1 MVPISYN
8 VRSMFVRKTTAIATA
23 LGIALVVFVYA
34 AAEMLA
40 SGVTKTMVT
49 AGRPDNAIV
58 LRKGSDNEMA
68 SSIEISTMN
77 LILAA
82 PGVARD
88 SAGKSLAAGEIVVV
102 IAQEKIGGEPGQ
114 VSNVLVRGV
123 GDMALQVHPEV
134 RVIEGRPPQP
144 GTDEVMIGRGI
155 VGRFAGMQ
163 MGSSF
168 DLKKNRPVKVVG
180 VFEAGGASFES
191 EVWVGV
197 DTARSSFG
205 REGLVNSVAVRLES
219 ASKFDA
225 FKAAVESEKRLQLDS
240 FVETRYYEKQSENL
254 SDFVGFLG
262 GVVSFFF
269 AFGAILGA
277 IITMHAAVA
286 QRQREIGTLRALG
299 FSRGAILFSFLL
311 EATLLAMAGGV
322 VGILG
327 ALAFGARK
335 ISMVNWTTWSEVTF
349 TFDADPVLLLKALF
363 VGAIMGI
370 IGGAFPAIRAARIS
384 PVQAMRGA

>member
-1 MVPISYN
+1 ML
-8 VRSMFVRKTTAIATA
+8 VRKTTAIATA

-68 SSIEISTMN
+68 SSIELSTMN

-88 SAGKSLAAGEIVVV
+88 SAGKSLASGEIVVV
-102 IAQEKIGGEPGQ
+102 IAQEKLGGEPGQ

-180 VFEAGGASFES
+180 IFEAGGASFES
-191 EVWVGV
+191 EVWVGI

-219 ASKFDA
+219 PTKFDA

-254 SDFVGFLG
+254 AEFVGFLG

-311 EATLLAMAGGV
+311 EATLLALAGGV
-322 VGILG
+322 VGIAA

-349 TFDADPVLLLKALF
+349 TFDADPVLLLKALL
-363 VGAIMGI
+363 VGAIMGV

>member
-1 MVPISYN
+1 ML
-8 VRSMFVRKTTAIATA
+8 VRKTTTIATA
-23 LGIALVVFVYA
+23 LGVGLVVFVFA
-34 AAEMLA
+34 AAEMLE

-68 SSIEISTMN
+68 SSIELNTMN
-77 LILAA
+77 LIVAA

-88 SAGKSLAAGEIVVV
+88 SAGKSLASGEIVVV

-123 GDMALQVHPEV
+123 GDTALQVHPEV
-134 RVIEGRPPQP
+134 RIIEGRPPQP
-144 GTDEVMIGRGI
+144 GTDEVMIGKGI

-163 MGSSF
+163 LGSSF

-180 VFEAGGASFES
+180 IFEAGGASFES
-191 EVWVGV
+191 EVWAGI

-205 REGLVNSVAVRLES
+205 REGLVNSVAVRLDS
-219 ASKFDA
+219 PSKFDA
-225 FKAAVESEKRLQLDS
+225 FKAAMESEKRLQLDA

-269 AFGAILGA
+269 GLGAILGA

-311 EATLLAMAGGV
+311 EATLLAVAGGV
-322 VGILG
+322 VGIAA

-349 TFDADPVLLLKALF
+349 TFDADPVLLLKALL

>member
-1 MVPISYN
+1 VVPISYN
-8 VRSMFVRKTTAIATA
+8 VRSMLVRKATTIATA
-23 LGIALVVFVYA
+23 LGVGLVVFVYA
-34 AAEMLA
+34 AAQMLS

-58 LRKGSDNEMA
+58 LRKGSDTEMA
-68 SSIEISTMN
+68 SSIELPTVN

-82 PGVARD
+82 PGVKRD
-88 SAGKSLAAGEIVVV
+88 SAGNALGSGEIVVV
-102 IAQEKIGGEPGQ
+102 IAQDKIGAEPGQ

-123 GDMALQVHPEV
+123 GEQALQVHPEV
-134 RVIEGRPPQP
+134 RVVQGRPPQP
-144 GTDEVMIGRGI
+144 GTDEVMIGRGL

-163 MGSSF
+163 IDSSF
-168 DLKKNRPVKVVG
+168 ELKKNRPVKVVG
-180 VFEAGGASFES
+180 IFEAGGASFES
-191 EVWVGV
+191 EVWAGI

-205 REGLVNSVAVRLES
+205 REGLVNSVAVRLDS
-219 ASKFDA
+219 PAKFDA
-225 FKAAVESEKRLQLDS
+225 FKAAMESEKRLQLDA

-254 SDFVGFLG
+254 SDFVRILG
-262 GVVSFFF
+262 GTVSFFF
-269 AFGAILGA
+269 GFGAILGA

-299 FSRGAILFSFLL
+299 FSRGSILFSFLL
-311 EATLLAMAGGV
+311 EATILALAGGLIGV
-322 VGILG
+322 AA

-335 ISMVNWTTWSEVTF
+335 ISMVNWSTWSEVTF
-349 TFDADPVLLLKALF
+349 TFDADPVLLLKALL
-363 VGAIMGI
+363 VGALMGI

>member
-8 VRSMFVRKTTAIATA
+8 VRSMLVRKTTAIATA
-23 LGIALVVFVYA
+23 LGIGLVVFVYA

-68 SSIEISTMN
+68 SSIELSTMN

-88 SAGKSLAAGEIVVV
+88 SSGKSLASGEIVVV

-180 VFEAGGASFES
+180 IFDAGGASFES
-191 EVWVGV
+191 EVWVGI
-197 DTARSSFG
+197 DAARSSFG

-219 ASKFDA
+219 ATKFDA

-262 GVVSFFF
+262 TVVSFFF

-311 EATLLAMAGGV
+311 EATMLALAGGV

-370 IGGAFPAIRAARIS
+370 VGGAFPAIRAARIS